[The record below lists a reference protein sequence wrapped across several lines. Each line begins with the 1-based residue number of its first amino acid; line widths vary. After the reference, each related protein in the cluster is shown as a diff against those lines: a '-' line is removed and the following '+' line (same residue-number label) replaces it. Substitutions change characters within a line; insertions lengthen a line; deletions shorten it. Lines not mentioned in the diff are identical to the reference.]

1 MGPARNQQAGD
12 HQAMSAPGAL
22 RVVEHLAIGA
32 RRFWRPVVIGGV
44 VMPVLTAAS
53 LGVGMG
59 HVVHSSKLGV
69 PYLEFVTPA
78 LLAAAALMS
87 AAGEATYPVMAGFKW
102 LRHFHGMA
110 ATPLSPRQICDGVL
124 LWITLRITVN
134 AALFLAILTLFGGV
148 HRSAAVLAIPAAT
161 LTALA
166 FAAPVM
172 ALSATI
178 EAESQAFNVLQR
190 FVVMPMFLF
199 SGTFYPLSQ
208 LPEWARWLAHVSP
221 LWHGTQLARGVSLG
235 HLPAA
240 AAVGHLAYLG
250 TLVVV
255 GIVLAR
261 WRFAVR
267 LAR

>member
-1 MGPARNQQAGD
+1 MVLEA
-12 HQAMSAPGAL
+12 APRGGAL
-22 RVVEHLAIGA
+22 RIVEYQLLAA
-32 RRFWRPVVIGGV
+32 RRFWRPIVIGGV

-53 LGVGMG
+53 LGIGLG
-59 HVVHSSKLGV
+59 KVVHSGRLGV
-69 PYLEFVTPA
+69 PYLQFVTPA

-87 AAGEATYPVMAGFKW
+87 AAGEAMYPIMAGFKW

-124 LWITLRITVN
+124 LWITLRITLN
-134 AALFLAILTLFGGV
+134 AALFLAILASFGGV
-148 HRSAAVLAIPAAT
+148 GRGRAVLAVPAAT

-208 LPEWARWLAHVSP
+208 LPEWARWIARISP
-221 LWHGTQLARGVSLG
+221 LWHGTQLARGASLG

-240 AAVGHLAYLG
+240 EAAGHVAYLLA
-250 TLVVV
+250 LVVAGV
-255 GIVLAR
+255 VLAR
-261 WRFAVR
+261 WRFAER
-267 LAR
+267 LGR